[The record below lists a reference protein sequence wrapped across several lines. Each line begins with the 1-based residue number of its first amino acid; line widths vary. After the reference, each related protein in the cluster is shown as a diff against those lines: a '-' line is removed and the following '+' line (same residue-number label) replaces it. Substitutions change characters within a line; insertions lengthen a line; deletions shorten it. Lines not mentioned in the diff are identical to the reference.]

1 MRIAYFDCFSGIS
14 GDMILGAMV
23 DLGLPKAKLE
33 DELSKLSLSGY
44 EITCSTEARME
55 ISGSRVKVL
64 LKEKDTD
71 HRSFPDI
78 RRLIDGSSLDKDT
91 KELSIKVFLRLAEAE
106 AKIHRKDID
115 SIYFHEVGAVD
126 SIVDVVGSV
135 VGIIHFG
142 IEEVYTSRIP
152 LGSGFVTCRHGTLPL
167 PAPATM
173 ELLKGKPVYEAGV
186 EGELVTPTGAA
197 IITTLTDKFGRMP
210 PMIIRDIG
218 YGVGGKEFREVPNL
232 LRVILGDDERER
244 EIDRVTVVETNIDDM
259 NPEVYDFLMERL
271 FEEGALDVSLSPL
284 QMKKNRPSVLLR
296 VICHDGDKARVIN
309 TILKESTSFGVR
321 YYEVE
326 RVKVPRTLE
335 EIETRFGKVTVKI
348 YQDDDAIIN
357 VSPEYEDCKKIA
369 KEKKV
374 PLKMVYNEAVKE
386 ALSSSKK

>member
-271 FEEGALDVSLSPL
+271 FEEGSLDVLSIA
-284 QMKKNRPSVLLR
+284 PS
-296 VICHDGDKARVIN
+296 D
-309 TILKESTSFGVR
+309 
-321 YYEVE
+321 
-326 RVKVPRTLE
+326 E
-335 EIETRFGKVTVKI
+335 EEQAFS
-348 YQDDDAIIN
+348 A
-357 VSPEYEDCKKIA
+357 A
-369 KEKKV
+369 KGNL
-374 PLKMVYNEAVKE
+374 P
-386 ALSSSKK
+386 